1 MKTRNEIYG
10 GTFSSPEAPDTNA
23 NGELKKLV
31 LSDSGDITKN
41 RTSWIRTIL
50 YNILDSFTHKTE
62 DRATSANLGVSG
74 AEPTTTKY
82 VTVEQLPS
90 VDKTTNDFTGS
101 AGSGALINNQ
111 NTIDITPVLTGTGK
125 SFIAK
130 LHTDFVAWLL
140 ARTYSSSELTTV
152 VTEIVNNPSGG
163 GLIPV
168 GVIWDYTGAYT
179 VDPDGFLNLCN
190 EYSGSA
196 RSISNS
202 AGTGT
207 LHDDKYEALFL
218 HLWTNFANTECP
230 VSSGRGASAAADW
243 AANKDIKLPDYRG
256 RVGGYYKNA
265 DANFGTLGKQIG
277 TDLIEAAHLPL
288 NSPWN
293 AVDSGHIHSLAND
306 GTNDG
311 GGAGYFIQGSDNNGG
326 SLNTNTG
333 TANITMTTNVS
344 ADRKHFQPTIIQTA
358 IIKY

>member
-90 VDKTTNDFTGS
+90 VDKTTNDFTGV
-101 AGSGALINNQ
+101 AGSGTLVNNQ

-125 SFIAK
+125 SFIGK
-130 LHTDFVAWLL
+130 LHADFVAWLL
-140 ARTYSSSELTTV
+140 ARTYSSSELTTA
-152 VTEIVNNPSGG
+152 VTTIVNNPSGG

-168 GVIWDYTGAYT
+168 GTIWDYAGT
-179 VDPDGFLNLCN
+179 DSPDGFLNLCA
-190 EYSGSA
+190 ESGGSA
-196 RSISNS
+196 MKISKGS
-202 AGTGT
+202 GTGN
-207 LHDDKYEALFL
+207 LHDDKYEALYLKL
-218 HLWTNFANTECP
+218 HANYANTECP
-230 VSSGRGASAAADW
+230 VDGGRGASAAADW
-243 AANKDIKLPDYRG
+243 AAGKYLTLPDYRG
-256 RVGGYYKNA
+256 RVGGYYKLS
-265 DANFGTLGKQIG
+265 DTNFGTLGKQIG
-277 TDLIEAAHLPL
+277 AEIIDATKLPVI
-288 NSPWN
+288 SPWT
-293 AVDSGHIHSLAND
+293 ASDSGHTHGAKGKPDEDGNAGATNFGLQD
-306 GTNDG
+306 GTGNTATTNSSSANISMSSNTG
-311 GGAGYFIQGSDNNGG
+311 GGQ
-326 SLNTNTG
+326 
-333 TANITMTTNVS
+333 
-344 ADRKHFQPTIIQTA
+344 KHFQPTIIQTA